1 MKPSECVPGAYVCYE
16 PSPGH
21 SFRGM
26 IATLPWQIGEGTW
39 VTKLVDMESRYGR
52 FTEKKGEKRYTAFA
66 ACLESCVLI
75 DQPSLIMYI
84 PNSRDDQNEWNERYR
99 NDPLFNHAV
108 NVIAGNI
115 LAGEANSDFY
125 RLVVECAVQQ
135 VQDHYIEKACKG
147 GGTA

>member
-26 IATLPWQIGEGTW
+26 IATLPWQMGEGTW

-52 FTEKKGEKRYTAFA
+52 FTGKKGEKRYTAFA

-75 DQPSLIMYI
+75 DQPSLCEYI
-84 PNSRDDQNEWNERYR
+84 PNSLADKNDWTERYR
-99 NDPLFNHAV
+99 NDVLFSTAV
-108 NVIAGNI
+108 DSIVFNV
-115 LAGEANSDFY
+115 LAGEACTDCY
-125 RLVVECAVQQ
+125 RLAVECAAQRI
-135 VQDHYIEKACKG
+135 QDHYIEKAFK
-147 GGTA
+147 